1 MFHSFIYQ
9 PILSLT
15 LGVYTVLGAQDL
27 GVAILGVTILI
38 RLILLPLSLKAQRS
52 QKQMAEIAPHI
63 ESIKQKYSGDS
74 EAQSRELMK
83 VYQERGINPLA
94 GCLPLLVQFPILI
107 GLYQVFLGIV
117 KPGAAEAAY
126 AFVRPAHEI
135 SHIAFGF
142 LDIAQPSIVLAIG
155 AGMAQFFQLKFTS
168 TTTQGKQSQV
178 MTQQLTYTLP
188 FIIIAVSWN
197 LPSGLALYWITTS
210 LFSLAEQL
218 YLRRS

>member
-15 LGVYTVLGAQDL
+15 LGVYNVLGAQDL

-38 RLILLPLSLKAQRS
+38 RLLLLPLSLKAQRS
-52 QKQMAEIAPHI
+52 QKQMAEVAPLI
-63 ESIKQKYSGDS
+63 EQIKEKYPGDS

-83 VYQERGINPLA
+83 LYQERGINPLA
-94 GCLPLLVQFPILI
+94 GCLPLIIQLPILI

-117 KPGAAEAAY
+117 KPGAVDAAY

-135 SHIAFGF
+135 SNIAFGF
-142 LDIAQPSIVLAIG
+142 LDIAQPSIALAIA
-155 AGMAQFFQLKFTS
+155 AGVAQFLQLKFTPTS
-168 TTTQGKQSQV
+168 TQGKQAQV
-178 MTQQLTYTLP
+178 ITQQLTYTLP
-188 FIIIAVSWN
+188 FIIIAVSWS